1 MDAIQ
6 LKETT
11 MDPKSR
17 LLIQVDI
24 EDPFLVEKRVNV
36 LMGKDTSIRK
46 KWVEENVDF
55 SKEDT
60 FLKEVKQ

>member
-11 MDPKSR
+11 MDPRTR

-24 EDPFLVEKRVNV
+24 EDPILVEKRVNV
-36 LMGKDTSIRK
+36 LMGRDTSVRRE
-46 KWVEENVDF
+46 WVEENVDF
-55 SKEDT
+55 NGIDT
-60 FLKEVKQ
+60 FIKEVK

>member
-1 MDAIQ
+1 MDAVQ

-24 EDPFLVEKRVNV
+24 EDPFLVERRVNV
-36 LMGKDTSIRK
+36 LMGKDTSLRK
-46 KWVEENVDF
+46 KWVEDNVDF
-55 SKEDT
+55 NEVDT
-60 FLKEVKQ
+60 FIKEVK

>member
-1 MDAIQ
+1 
-6 LKETT
+6 